1 MQEIRF
7 PGVYE
12 RCHHGPMEETRF
24 PKETTTKT
32 EETEKRTKTPI
43 ENQFITNTFPL
54 LRV

>member
-32 EETEKRTKTPI
+32 EETEKEKVKKVEKRTKPPI
-43 ENQFITNTFPL
+43 ETNL
-54 LRV
+54 